1 MLVTA
6 VIGSAVI
13 PTLIAQRWFMPA
25 LNPHQENAGDAEKVS
40 DVRKILIAND
50 GSVGAARALSTAI
63 GLAKQTGSELHMIC
77 VEELPRFPTSV
88 DEVIEEQIDQ
98 EHRYKDII
106 RGAAAQAQAEGI
118 TLKSHVLP
126 GHAVPTICEF
136 VDRERVDLLVVG
148 YMAIQHYNRLIGS
161 TTDRLVEHA
170 ACTVLVVK

>member
-1 MLVTA
+1 M
-6 VIGSAVI
+6 
-13 PTLIAQRWFMPA
+13 
-25 LNPHQENAGDAEKVS
+25 H
-40 DVRKILIAND
+40 IANET
-50 GSVGAARALSTAI
+50 R
-63 GLAKQTGSELHMIC
+63 MIC

-106 RGAAAQAQAEGI
+106 RGAAAQARAEGI

-148 YMAIQHYNRLIGS
+148 HMGHSALYNRLIGS
-161 TTDRLVEHA
+161 TTDRLVELA
-170 ACTVLVVK
+170 SCAVLVVK

>member
-1 MLVTA
+1 MFEKSSSPMTAQSELHAPSRRQLVLP
-6 VIGSAVI
+6 S
-13 PTLIAQRWFMPA
+13 
-25 LNPHQENAGDAEKVS
+25 K
-40 DVRKILIAND
+40 
-50 GSVGAARALSTAI
+50 
-63 GLAKQTGSELHMIC
+63 TGSELHMIC

-148 YMAIQHYNRLIGS
+148 YMGHSALYNRLIGS

>member
-1 MLVTA
+1 MFE
-6 VIGSAVI
+6 
-13 PTLIAQRWFMPA
+13 R
-25 LNPHQENAGDAEKVS
+25 
-40 DVRKILIAND
+40 ILIAND
-50 GSVGAARALSTAI
+50 GSVGAARALSTPI

-148 YMAIQHYNRLIGS
+148 YMGHSALYNRLIGS

>member
-1 MLVTA
+1 MFE
-6 VIGSAVI
+6 
-13 PTLIAQRWFMPA
+13 R
-25 LNPHQENAGDAEKVS
+25 
-40 DVRKILIAND
+40 ILITND

-148 YMAIQHYNRLIGS
+148 YMGHSALYNRLIGS

-170 ACTVLVVK
+170 ACTVMVVK

>member
-1 MLVTA
+1 
-6 VIGSAVI
+6 
-13 PTLIAQRWFMPA
+13 
-25 LNPHQENAGDAEKVS
+25 
-40 DVRKILIAND
+40 
-50 GSVGAARALSTAI
+50 
-63 GLAKQTGSELHMIC
+63 MIC

-106 RGAAAQAQAEGI
+106 RGAAAQARAEGI

-148 YMAIQHYNRLIGS
+148 HMAIQHC
-161 TTDRLVEHA
+161 TTASLA
-170 ACTVLVVK
+170 ARRIVSSNSRRVQCWSSNDSLRPTALPGLRIILWVNWGVK